1 MSEDIAKKNA
11 GYAAVDDWVK
21 DGMVVGVGS
30 GSTIVFAVDR
40 IAERVR
46 DEKLK
51 LVCVPTSFQAKQL
64 IQKGELFFNDAN
76 Y

>member
-21 DGMVVGVGS
+21 DGMVVGIGS
-30 GSTIVFAVDR
+30 GSTIVYAVDR
-40 IAERVR
+40 IAQRVK

-51 LVCVPTSFQAKQL
+51 LVCVPTSFQSVQL
-64 IQKGELFFNDAN
+64 IQKGGMILFHF
-76 Y
+76 